1 MKKLG
6 KKKDINKAKINS
18 TVSVDKKLD
27 KITSV
32 KFVSNKIDE
41 VNSIVSNLELKQ

>member
-32 KFVSNKIDE
+32 KFVQIKLTRL
-41 VNSIVSNLELKQ
+41 IV